1 MLTDS
6 GGYQVFSL
14 ESRRKVAE
22 AGVHFKSHLDGSA
35 RFLSAESAVDVQAAL
50 GSDIAMVFDECL
62 PYPAEP
68 AAVSASVSLTARW
81 ARRGRDRMLALR
93 AGTGSAGPD
102 GSEWPPVRLVT
113 PGQAQFGIVQGG
125 VLPSERERSAALTT
139 EIGFDAY
146 AIGGLSVGEPIPLMY
161 DIVEQTA
168 AWLPVDRPRYLMGVG
183 TPVDL
188 VESVARGVDMFDC
201 VLPTRNARNGQL
213 FTAEGKINIKNA
225 RYADDVRPVDENC
238 RCYTCRTAT
247 RAYLRHLYV
256 AGEMSAAILNTLHNI
271 QFYLDTMEAIRE
283 AIYFGRFASF
293 RQGFVERY
301 ERAGATE

>member
-1 MLTDS
+1 
-6 GGYQVFSL
+6 VFSL
-14 ESRRKVAE
+14 ESRRRVTE
-22 AGVHFKSHLDGSA
+22 AGVHFKSHLDGGA
-35 RFLSAESAVDVQAAL
+35 RFLSPEIAVDIQAVL

-68 AAVSASVSLTARW
+68 AAVRASVDLTARW

-93 AGTGSAGPD
+93 AGEASCGPD
-102 GSEWPPVRLVT
+102 GRPLPPRPLTT

-125 VLPSERERSAALTT
+125 VAPEMRERSAALTR
-139 EIGFDAY
+139 EVGFEAY

-161 DIVEQTA
+161 DIVDQTA
-168 AWLPVDRPRYLMGVG
+168 GWLPADRPRYLMGVG

-213 FTAEGKINIKNA
+213 FTRDGRVNIKNA
-225 RYADDVRPVDENC
+225 RYAEDDRPVDPDC
-238 RCYTCRTAT
+238 RCYTCRTAS
-247 RAYLRHLYV
+247 RAYLRHLFV
-256 AGEMSAAILNTLHNI
+256 AGEMTAAILNTLHNI

-283 AIYFGRFASF
+283 AIHFGRFEAF
-293 RQGFVERY
+293 RQGFVDRY
-301 ERAGATE
+301 DRAMP